1 VKITSV
7 DIIDVANDLHAAT
20 NKWRPVIVRINTDEG
35 ISGLGEIGLAFGAGA
50 SGGIGMARD
59 LAPLIIGM
67 NPMDNEAIWEK
78 LFTKSFWGQGGGG
91 ILSAAMS
98 GLDTAV
104 WDIKAKALNVP
115 LYLLLGGKTN
125 ESLRAYASQLHLGWG
140 KGSEKNILVAPEQYA
155 AAARAA
161 VDDGYDAVKVNPVAV
176 DEKGNWNRKSL
187 TGPQPARMLRLG
199 YERLVA
205 IRDEVGRDVDIIVEM
220 YAFTD
225 TTSAVQFGNMIK
237 DLNIY
242 YYEEPITPL
251 HPDLMKIV
259 ADALP
264 FPVASGERIYWRW
277 GFRPF
282 LEKRSLG
289 VIQPDICTCGGITEV
304 KKICDMAR
312 TYDIAVQ
319 IHTCGS
325 PIATA
330 VALHLETAIPNFL
343 IHETHRYT
351 LLEPNIGTCLYDYQ
365 PRKGKFIVPEL
376 PGIGQTLTEE
386 TLHASP
392 VISVT

>member
-1 VKITSV
+1 MKITSV
-7 DIIDVANDLHAAT
+7 DIIDVANDLRAAT
-20 NKWRPVIVRINTDEG
+20 NKWRPVVVRINTDEG

-140 KGSEKNILVAPEQYA
+140 KGREKNILITPEQYA

-161 VDDGYDAVKVNPVAV
+161 VDDGYDAVKVNPIAV

-187 TGPQPARMLRLG
+187 AGPQPARMLRLG
-199 YERLVA
+199 HERLAA
-205 IRDEVGRDVDIIVEM
+205 ICDEVGRDVDIIVEM

-225 TTSAVQFGNMIK
+225 TTSAVQFGKLIE
-237 DLNIY
+237 DLNVY
-242 YYEEPITPL
+242 YYEEPIAPL

-282 LEKRSLG
+282 LENHSLG

-312 TYDIAVQ
+312 IYDVAVQ

-343 IHETHRYT
+343 IHEAHRYT
-351 LLEPNIGTCLYDYQ
+351 LLEPNIDTCLYDHQ
-365 PRKGKFIVPEL
+365 PQKGKFTVPEL

-386 TLHASP
+386 TLRASP
-392 VISVT
+392 VISIT